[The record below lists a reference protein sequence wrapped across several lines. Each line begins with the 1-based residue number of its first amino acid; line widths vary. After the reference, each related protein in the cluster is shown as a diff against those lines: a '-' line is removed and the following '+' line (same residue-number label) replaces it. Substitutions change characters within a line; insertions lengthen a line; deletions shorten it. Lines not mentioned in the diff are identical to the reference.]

1 MDEARFQEEMFNL
14 AAFMVTSARGLY
26 DEPADYGPF
35 RLVDTAGRLLAALE
49 AVEMN
54 LEPAAGYNPEADA
67 CPAGTARYT
76 TLFSDGFESGL
87 GNWTT
92 WSGRCCAKNCRANW
106 ASGSPATS
114 ARWCGPSLP
123 VP

>member
-49 AVEMN
+49 AVEM
-54 LEPAAGYNPEADA
+54 LQDPFLAGLKVQLDEVREGSMDDERQKQAIQDMVDSIAAEMGKRLAD
-67 CPAGTARYT
+67 
-76 TLFSDGFESGL
+76 
-87 GNWTT
+87 
-92 WSGRCCAKNCRANW
+92 
-106 ASGSPATS
+106 
-114 ARWCGPSLP
+114 
-123 VP
+123 